1 MTGLIIA
8 SLAFMLIHAAPASG
22 IRPWLVA
29 RVGERGYLAAFSVL
43 SLVLLVWMAR
53 AYGAALPAAPLWIA
67 GMPLRVVIALLMLVP
82 FWLIVA
88 ANTERNP
95 AAVGG
100 GAILEKS
107 AAPRGVF
114 TMTRHPLMV
123 GIACWAAL
131 HLFANADFPS
141 MILFASLIATALV
154 GAWLQDRRKERE
166 IGVAW
171 RRYLAQTSF
180 MPFGAIRQGRTR
192 LDTSD
197 VTWWRIAL
205 AIGLWLIFLIGHGD
219 MFGVPALAV

>member
-43 SLVLLVWMAR
+43 SLVLLVW
-53 AYGAALPAAPLWIA
+53 IA
-67 GMPLRVVIALLMLVP
+67 GLPLRVVIALLMLVP